1 MPPLFAIM
9 IFSRLVLIVSP
20 NASYGNAD
28 ASGLQTPEHDQNHHK
43 RKERNDLPDI
53 SSAAS
58 AVCSDLKIVTL
69 SSDKIIPAFK
79 QSGVL
84 VDKRE

>member
-58 AVCSDLKIVTL
+58 AFFSCLKSVSL
-69 SSDKIIPAFK
+69 FFDKITPPFR

-84 VDKRE
+84 VYKRE